1 MECRIRRWRIEDAN
15 DIAETLNNKKVL
27 DNLRD
32 GIPFPYTAEDA
43 KEFIQAMNVADP
55 ETTFSFAIT
64 VDDKAIGSIAA
75 FRQSNIHSKTAEVGY
90 YIAEPYWGKDL
101 ERVPS
106 DRYVSISFAI
116 PISSGSL
123 RSLSHIISALVVS
136 LRKAA
141 FSWRER

>member
-75 FRQSNIHSKTAEVGY
+75 FRQSNIHSKTAEVGG
-90 YIAEPYWGKDL
+90 EKDL

>member
-90 YIAEPYWGKDL
+90 YIAEPYAEPFAHNIGSCRIL
-101 ERVPS
+101 EK
-106 DRYVSISFAI
+106 
-116 PISSGSL
+116 SGFQL
-123 RSLSHIISALVVS
+123 EGT
-136 LRKAA
+136 LRKNAVKNGVVVDMKMYSILNCDKA
-141 FSWRER
+141 